1 MEPVSW
7 TLVMNYKTLLTS
19 SLIALAL
26 TATSHAAT
34 VFTTNT
40 SGNAAALAGA
50 GAGTITPLTLSAE
63 DGGGTL
69 NLTTVSVFDTN
80 GVTTIGM
87 DANSLGVN
95 NDKWGIDQE
104 WTFSFD
110 LTLSFDGFVMNDT
123 NTVQDPFLISSSAWI
138 GNTVTNG
145 SNWTFNSTTGT
156 ISTIA
161 IPTAETTFTFT
172 GSGLAD
178 VTAGTSI
185 TIAHNFNGGGGVE
198 MRSFTVSPIPE
209 ASTLAL
215 LGLSGLLLLIRR
227 RR

>member
-1 MEPVSW
+1 MTTTSRR
-7 TLVMNYKTLLTS
+7 LTCAA
-19 SLIALAL
+19 IAALAS
-26 TATSHAAT
+26 TATSYGAT
-34 VFTTNT
+34 TFVTNT
-40 SGNAAALAGA
+40 SGNAAALAGD
-50 GAGTITPLTLSAE
+50 GAGTTTPLTLSAE

-69 NLTTVSVFDTN
+69 NLTTISVFDQN
-80 GVTTIGM
+80 GVTTLGM
-87 DANSLGVN
+87 GANSLGVN
-95 NDKWGIDQE
+95 NDKWGVDQE

-110 LTLSFDGFVMNDT
+110 QMLSFDGFVMNDT
-123 NTVQDPFLISSSAWI
+123 NTVQDPFLVSSSAWI

-161 IPTAETTFTFT
+161 IPASPTTFTFA

-178 VTAGTSI
+178 VAAGTSI
-185 TIAHNFNGGGGVE
+185 TIAHNFAGGGGVE

-209 ASTLAL
+209 PGSLAL
-215 LGLSGLLLLIRR
+215 VGLSGLFLFVRR